1 MADDLF
7 TKNENL
13 QPRLSEWE
21 IKLAEDALVLA
32 YAMAQKFYVMWN
44 ENMGQLDE
52 YTMQMLPHAV
62 HILTTSRA
70 WPTGVENAF

>member
-32 YAMAQKFYVMWN
+32 YAMAQKFHAMWN
-44 ENMGQLDE
+44 ENMGQTDE

-62 HILTTSRA
+62 KILTTSRA

>member
-1 MADDLF
+1 VADDLF

-32 YAMAQKFYVMWN
+32 YAMAQKFHAMWN
-44 ENMGQLDE
+44 ENMGQTDE

-62 HILTTSRA
+62 KILTTSRA